1 MERDQIGES
10 AILELHL
17 ISAQNLKP
25 PPANMRRT
33 ETYSLVWVDP
43 STKLR
48 TRLDR
53 VGSDNPTW
61 NDKFFFR
68 VGPDFLSS
76 HTSAVTVEIYAVGYI
91 RDYLVGSVRLLLSTV
106 LSWPDFVGNSKLPYF
121 TAVGIRRPSGKI
133 HGVLNIGIMLAN
145 GSDFTALKGA
155 SAIGYRDLMGQSAG
169 PQRRGDRRRE
179 KKKKKRMSAAAAAA
193 AEHEEVSGGES
204 CENWWPDS
212 AGDVSDGG
220 ESTTSSSSTASTV
233 LTVLKDWNGIR
244 ELAGKSLRRS
254 SCGGR
259 FLCGLPLQ
267 K

>member
-1 MERDQIGES
+1 MERDQISES

-76 HTSAVTVEIYAVGYI
+76 DTSGVTVEIYALGYI

-133 HGVLNIGIMLAN
+133 HGVLNIGIMLTS
-145 GSDFTALKGA
+145 GSDFTALRGA
-155 SAIGYRDLMGQSAG
+155 SAIGYRDLMGHSMG
-169 PQRRGDRRRE
+169 PHRRGDRRRE
-179 KKKKKRMSAAAAAA
+179 KKKKRLSAAATAAA
-193 AEHEEVSGGES
+193 AEHGEVSGGDS

-220 ESTTSSSSTASTV
+220 DSTTSSSSTASTV
-233 LTVLKDWNGIR
+233 LKDWNGMR

>member
-1 MERDQIGES
+1 MERDHISGS
-10 AILELHL
+10 AVLELHL

-43 STKLR
+43 ATKLR

-76 HTSAVTVEIYAVGYI
+76 DTSGVTVEIYAVGYI

-106 LSWPDFVGNSKLPYF
+106 VSRPDFVGNSKLPYF

-133 HGVLNIGIMLAN
+133 HGVLNIGIMLTN

-155 SAIGYRDLMGQSAG
+155 SAIGYRDLMGQSTG
-169 PQRRGDRRRE
+169 SQRRGDRRRE
-179 KKKKKRMSAAAAAA
+179 KKKKRLSAVG
-193 AEHEEVSGGES
+193 EHREVSGGES
-204 CENWWPDS
+204 CEYWWHDS

-220 ESTTSSSSTASTV
+220 DSTTSSSSTASTV
-233 LTVLKDWNGIR
+233 LKEWNGMR

-254 SCGGR
+254 SCVGG

-267 K
+267 R